1 MRTIHVT
8 DLGCMDY
15 ASAWAVQR
23 RSVDALK
30 TGEGPERLLI
40 VEHNNVLTFGRRSK
54 PEHLLVPRATLMAR
68 GIDTFEV
75 ERGGDVTYHGPGQ
88 LVAYPILDLTRHKRD
103 VRWYSRTLLAVVA
116 ETLGAFGIA
125 GEVREGVETGV
136 WTPREAGPASKIA
149 ALGVRVER
157 WVTYHGVALN
167 VHTDLSHYEL
177 IVPCG
182 LDGVTTT
189 SMAVESGRALTLEDV
204 KPVFLK
210 AFAVVF
216 GVTLEQE

>member
-1 MRTIHVT
+1 MRTIHIT
-8 DLGCMDY
+8 DLGRMDY

-30 TGEGPERLLI
+30 KGDGPERLLV
-40 VEHNNVLTFGRRSK
+40 VEHDPVLTLGRRSK
-54 PEHLLVPRATLMAR
+54 PEHLLVPRATLLAR

-88 LVAYPILDLTRHKRD
+88 LVAYPILDLTRHRRD
-103 VRWYSRTLLAVVA
+103 VRWYSRTLLAAVA

-189 SMAVESGRALTLEDV
+189 SMAVEAGRALTLEDV

-210 AFAVVF
+210 AFADVF
-216 GVTLEQE
+216 GVTLE